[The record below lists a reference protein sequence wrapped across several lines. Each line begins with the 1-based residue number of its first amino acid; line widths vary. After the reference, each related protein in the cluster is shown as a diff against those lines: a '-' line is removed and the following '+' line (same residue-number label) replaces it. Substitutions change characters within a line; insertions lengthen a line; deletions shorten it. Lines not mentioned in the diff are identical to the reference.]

1 MTSREQ
7 MFRVFRCPHC
17 GYTGYRLVSN
27 PDADSTCNLCS
38 KTISPSPEM
47 RYVST
52 VEDARQA
59 MSRIVFESRKHETSK
74 PRHGI
79 GVKKR
84 ILYMV
89 SDLSDLNQGRGVSR
103 NRIFEECEEVDIDLD
118 KARHFLAQLEDEGKI
133 QQVNDLFVVTRED
146 EF

>member
-1 MTSREQ
+1 VTSGGQ

-17 GYTGYRLVSN
+17 GYTGYRLISD
-27 PDADSTCNLCS
+27 PEADSTCNLCS

-47 RYVST
+47 RYVSN

-59 MSRIVFESRKHETSK
+59 MSRIVFESRKHEKTR

-84 ILYMV
+84 VLYMV
-89 SDLSDLNQGRGVSR
+89 SDLSDLNLGRGVSKSR
-103 NRIFEECEEVDIDLD
+103 VLEECEEVDIDID

-133 QQVNDLFVVTRED
+133 QQINGLLVAVQEE

>member
-17 GYTGYRLVSN
+17 GYTGYRPVSDPN
-27 PDADSTCNLCS
+27 ADSTCNLCS

-47 RYVST
+47 RYVTS

-59 MSRIVFESRKHETSK
+59 MSRIVFEFRKHEKSK

-89 SDLSDLNQGRGVSR
+89 SDLSDLNHGKGVTRG
-103 NRIFEECEEVDIDLD
+103 RIFEECDELGIDLD
-118 KARHFLAQLEDEGKI
+118 KARHFLSQLEEEGKI
-133 QQVNDLFVVTRED
+133 LLVNDLLVVVPED